1 MASLEEV
8 PVTRYF
14 LFFFGGS
21 MNTYIYE
28 GPVMEFER
36 CITDRWKATTMAAS
50 ENKARSNFAYQY
62 KKTNNKLPTAK
73 ISLPGKVSLIQ

>member
-14 LFFFGGS
+14 LFFSFGGS

-36 CITDRWKATTMAAS
+36 CIADRWKAKTMAAS

-62 KKTNNKLPTAK
+62 KKSNNKLPTAK
-73 ISLPGKVSLIQ
+73 ISLPEK